1 MVYLLENSCIIPNE
15 DEEDQ
20 AMRMVD
26 LIEKKRDGNELS
38 TKEIEY
44 IITKYTNGEIPDYQ
58 ISALLMA
65 IFYQDMTDRE
75 ITDLTL
81 AIAHSGDVIDLSPL
95 DGIKV
100 DKHSTGGVGDTTTL
114 ILAPLVASVGVTVAK
129 MSGRGL
135 GYTGGTLDKLEAIP
149 GFQIELSDEAF
160 IRIVNESKVAV
171 IGQSGNLAPADKKLY
186 ALRDVTATV
195 DSIPLIASSI
205 MSKKIAAGADA
216 IVLDVTTGDGAFMK
230 NIEDARRLAKTMT
243 SIGKLAHRQTVAV
256 ISDMSEPLG
265 EAIGNSLEVVEA
277 IETLNGNGPE
287 DLLEMCYALGS
298 QMVVLANQA
307 ATIEEARSLLQEAL
321 ESGKALD
328 KFKEMIRNQ
337 GGDDSIVDQPERLL
351 TAEYVVEL
359 PAKAS
364 GIVSKLVANE
374 LGIAAMMLGA
384 GRKTKEDDIDHAV
397 GLKLNKKIGD
407 PVKEGESLLTIYSN
421 TKEISSVQELLYQN
435 IQISDSAEKPTLI
448 HDIITE

>member
-1 MVYLLENSCIIPNE
+1 
-15 DEEDQ
+15 
-20 AMRMVD
+20 MRMMD

-38 TKEIEY
+38 KEEIEY
-44 IITKYTNGEIPDYQ
+44 IVTNYTNGKIPDYQ
-58 ISALLMA
+58 VSALLMA
-65 IFYQDMTDRE
+65 IFYQDMTNEE
-75 ITDLTL
+75 ITNLTL
-81 AIAHSGDVIDLSPL
+81 AIANSGDVIDLSSL
-95 DGIKV
+95 EGIKV

-149 GFQIELSDEAF
+149 GFQIELSDEEF
-160 IRIVNESKVAV
+160 VRIVNESKVAV

-195 DSIPLIASSI
+195 DSLPLIASSI

-243 SIGKLAHRQTVAV
+243 SIGKLANRETVAV

-277 IETLNGNGPE
+277 IETLQGNGPE
-287 DLLEMCYALGS
+287 DLVEMCYALGS
-298 QMVVLANQA
+298 QMVVLAGKA
-307 ATIEEARSLLQEAL
+307 KTTDEARTLLQEAL
-321 ESGKALD
+321 ESGKALA
-328 KFKEMIRNQ
+328 KFKEMIQNQ
-337 GGDDSIVDQPERLL
+337 GGDPAIVEHPERIL
-351 TAEYVVEL
+351 TARYTMEL
-359 PAKAS
+359 PAKQS
-364 GIVSKLVANE
+364 GVVSKIVANE

-384 GRKTKEDDIDHAV
+384 GRKTKEEDIDHAV
-397 GLKLNKKIGD
+397 GLKLHKKIGD
-407 PVKEGESLLTIYSN
+407 TVTKGESLLTIYSN
-421 TKEISSVQELLYQN
+421 DEEITSVIELLYKN
-435 IQISDSAEKPTLI
+435 IEIGESAMKPTLI

>member
-1 MVYLLENSCIIPNE
+1 
-15 DEEDQ
+15 
-20 AMRMVD
+20 MRMVD

-38 TKEIEY
+38 KEEIEY
-44 IITKYTNGEIPDYQ
+44 IVTNYTNGKIPDYQ
-58 ISALLMA
+58 VSALLMA
-65 IFYQDMTDRE
+65 IFYQDMTNEE
-75 ITDLTL
+75 ITNLTL
-81 AIAHSGDVIDLSPL
+81 AIANSGDVIDLSSL
-95 DGIKV
+95 EGIKV

-149 GFQIELSDEAF
+149 GFQIELSDEEF
-160 IRIVNESKVAV
+160 VRIVNESKVAV

-195 DSIPLIASSI
+195 DSLPLIASSI

-243 SIGKLAHRQTVAV
+243 SIGKLANRETVAV

-277 IETLNGNGPE
+277 IETLQGNGPE
-287 DLLEMCYALGS
+287 DLVEMCYALGS
-298 QMVVLANQA
+298 QMVVLAGKA
-307 ATIEEARSLLQEAL
+307 KTIDEARTLLQEAL
-321 ESGKALD
+321 ESGKALA
-328 KFKEMIRNQ
+328 KFKEMIQNQ
-337 GGDDSIVDQPERLL
+337 GGDPTIVEQPERIL
-351 TAEYVVEL
+351 TARYTMEL
-359 PAKAS
+359 PAKQS
-364 GIVSKLVANE
+364 GVVSKIVANE

-384 GRKTKEDDIDHAV
+384 GRKTKEEDIDHAV

-407 PVKEGESLLTIYSN
+407 TVTKGESLLTIYSN
-421 TKEISSVQELLYQN
+421 DEEITSVIELLYKN
-435 IQISDSAEKPTLI
+435 IEIGESAMKPTLI

>member
-1 MVYLLENSCIIPNE
+1 
-15 DEEDQ
+15 
-20 AMRMVD
+20 MRMVD

-38 TKEIEY
+38 KEEIEY
-44 IITKYTNGEIPDYQ
+44 IVTNYTNGKIPDYQ
-58 ISALLMA
+58 VSALLMA
-65 IFYQDMTDRE
+65 IFYQDMTNEE
-75 ITDLTL
+75 ITNLTL
-81 AIAHSGDVIDLSPL
+81 AIANSGDVIDLSSL
-95 DGIKV
+95 EGIKV

-160 IRIVNESKVAV
+160 VRIVNESKVAV

-195 DSIPLIASSI
+195 DSLPLIASSI

-243 SIGKLAHRQTVAV
+243 SIGKLANRETVAV

-277 IETLNGNGPE
+277 IETLQGNGPE
-287 DLLEMCYALGS
+287 DLVEMCYALGS
-298 QMVVLANQA
+298 QMVVLAGKA
-307 ATIEEARSLLQEAL
+307 KTIDEARTLLQEAL
-321 ESGKALD
+321 ESGKALA
-328 KFKEMIRNQ
+328 KFKEMIQNQ
-337 GGDDSIVDQPERLL
+337 GGDPTIVEQPERIL
-351 TAEYVVEL
+351 TARYTMEL
-359 PAKAS
+359 PAKQS
-364 GIVSKLVANE
+364 GVVSKIVANE

-384 GRKTKEDDIDHAV
+384 GRKTKEEDIDHAV
-397 GLKLNKKIGD
+397 GLKLHKKIGD
-407 PVKEGESLLTIYSN
+407 TVTKGESLLTIYSN
-421 TKEISSVQELLYQN
+421 DEEITSVIELLYKN
-435 IQISDSAEKPTLI
+435 IEIGELAMKPTLI